1 MATPGE
7 GPSVDHPEFE
17 GLPDQAPPQEGS
29 VFDSRPFW
37 SGGGRGTRRRSGD
50 GAGGSGGTSSR
61 WRRSDPSRPRRGTTR
76 RNSEA
81 AERRTASARR
91 HFLPMPQ
98 ETIGRHLG
106 AGEVVLLSDSPA
118 WKWFVASNLLWF
130 FGLAALVAGI
140 FVSLLEGWGWAALA
154 CFLGVLVVGAILYT
168 LRLTERYTSY
178 VITNARMVRMSGVVS
193 LKVESIPW
201 VRVTDTSFT
210 QDFLER
216 LIGTYTVN
224 IESANETAGLR
235 RMRGIA
241 QHEDF
246 ERHMTDMIV
255 AKQGATVPLGR
266 RSDYSVMPPDRSY
279 RGFRGRERDRRK
291 AKGFR
296 EESTFEHEG
305 AAGATATKVEDAT
318 DVGAVVGDEPTVEA
332 PVPTP
337 AAEPAARRRPDPVE
351 ADPALPEDL
360 SNMESVSD
368 KQMAADRKRQDRM
381 LGRDVPPDP

>member
-1 MATPGE
+1 MVTPDD
-7 GPSVDHPEFE
+7 GPSVDHPELE
-17 GLPDQAPPQEGS
+17 GLPDQAPPHEGS

-37 SGGGRGTRRRSGD
+37 SGGGRRASTSD
-50 GAGGSGGTSSR
+50 SGGKSSR
-61 WRRSDPSRPRRGTTR
+61 WRKSDPSRPRRGTTR

-81 AERRTASARR
+81 AERRTTSARR

-118 WKWFVASNLLWF
+118 FKWFVASNLLWF
-130 FGLAALVAGI
+130 LGLAALIAGI
-140 FVSLLEGWGWAALA
+140 FICLLEGWGWAALA
-154 CFLGVLVVGAILYT
+154 CFLGVLVVAAILYT

-178 VITNARMVRMSGVVS
+178 VITNARMIRMSGVVS

-291 AKGFR
+291 DKGFR
-296 EESTFEHEG
+296 EESAFEHEG
-305 AAGATATKVEDAT
+305 GAGATATKVEDTA
-318 DVGAVVGDEPTVEA
+318 DVGDVVGDESIPMPPA
-332 PVPTP
+332 PPP
-337 AAEPAARRRPDPVE
+337 AAADPGPRPLPDPVE

-360 SNMESVSD
+360 SNMERVSE
-368 KQMAADRKRQDRM
+368 KQMEADRKRQDRM